1 MAGNGRMKPV
11 LKRFFKNIDMLEQS
25 PEMTAE
31 YLNDIEKYNIRIQDF
46 EWMCNKYWCIY
57 GCWCFG
63 YLNDKEREDAIVGM
77 NSALIDDGFLIFFE
91 AVTKTD
97 EKVEKRMH
105 WWTAQ

>member
-46 EWMCNKYWCIY
+46 EWMCNKY
-57 GCWCFG
+57 
-63 YLNDKEREDAIVGM
+63 
-77 NSALIDDGFLIFFE
+77 
-91 AVTKTD
+91 
-97 EKVEKRMH
+97 
-105 WWTAQ
+105 